1 MMKSR
6 IGSRVRFVHL
16 ELKVFQFVEEPSLV
30 TAGGGDTVRFA
41 QRRPERPL
49 GGAAGRAGVGQR
61 AGLLLVLGRRRHG
74 DRRVL
79 TLGGAA
85 FAAEQLALDFPEVVA
100 VVKPGEHQ
108 KKKTDQEKGNGETE
122 QRSRTRQAAGSSTTR
137 WRTAAEQTQE
147 GRKLQNKMETNV
159 KVKKRRS

>member
-1 MMKSR
+1 MKSR

-49 GGAAGRAGVGQR
+49 GGAAGRAGVRQR

-122 QRSRTRQAAGSSTTR
+122 QRSNRAGPVRQ
-137 WRTAAEQTQE
+137 QE
-147 GRKLQNKMETNV
+147 VVRQDGGQRQSKHRKDANSKIKWKQM
-159 KVKKRRS
+159 